1 MTKLENTNTAAG
13 GSPVDRGVRPDA
25 LIALVRTLELDH
37 GPGGWPAV
45 EMATLTALADEVE
58 RLIAWIPQAEAR
70 QRARIADMLGD
81 MAAVSWAEW
90 DEKADPIDQGRAL
103 ALEHAAALIEGPNV
117 GVEAPLT
124 ALRKDEDGTD

>member
-1 MTKLENTNTAAG
+1 MQTYDNTTTAAG

-58 RLIAWIPQAEAR
+58 RLIAWIPQAEGR

-90 DEKADPIDQGRAL
+90 DEKADPIDQGKAL
-103 ALEHAAALIEGPNV
+103 ALEHAAALIAGPN
-117 GVEAPLT
+117 ARLT
-124 ALRKDEDGTD
+124 CPQGREEKYE

>member
-1 MTKLENTNTAAG
+1 MDEKKSPASAG
-13 GSPVDRGVRPDA
+13 RVERPVRPDA

-70 QRARIADMLGD
+70 LCARIADMLGN
-81 MAAVSWAEW
+81 MAAISWAEW
-90 DEKADPIDQGRAL
+90 DEKADPIDQGKAL
-103 ALEHAAALIEGPNV
+103 ALEHAAALLEGPNV
-117 GVEAPLT
+117 
-124 ALRKDEDGTD
+124 